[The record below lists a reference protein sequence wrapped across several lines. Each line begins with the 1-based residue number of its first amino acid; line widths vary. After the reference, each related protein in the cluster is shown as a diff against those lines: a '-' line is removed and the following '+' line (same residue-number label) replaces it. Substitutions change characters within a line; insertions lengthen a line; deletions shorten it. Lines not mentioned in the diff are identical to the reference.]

1 MQNILCNN
9 FTKHLKQQPWST
21 LLLIKCTQNASKMS
35 KNIFKEEVWSL
46 TMTNKVGIK
55 VKQCETGKNHPS
67 FHKNRI
73 HSGSTGFK
81 IFFFYSLTTFISHFQ
96 TLKSCHFSQQK
107 IQNVHLSAELLL
119 ADIHFQYKSFLNI
132 QSKCWILCC
141 EFKFLHMGKY
151 VQYQSEYLEKLC
163 VKKLIITFTEYTHTQ
178 NQSLHLI
185 FSKCYSQHVY
195 EWMWMVLRKE
205 VLFLLRSRYLSG

>member
-1 MQNILCNN
+1 MQNIWCNN
-9 FTKHLKQQPWST
+9 FIKHLTALKYQVFYSST
-21 LLLIKCTQNASKMS
+21 LLKMLLRCLKKHSQGRSLKPYNYKQSRNKSKAAWNW
-35 KNIFKEEVWSL
+35 K
-46 TMTNKVGIK
+46 
-55 VKQCETGKNHPS
+55 KNHPS

-73 HSGSTGFK
+73 HSGSIGFK
-81 IFFFYSLTTFISHFQ
+81 IFFFYSLTTVISHFQ

-163 VKKLIITFTEYTHTQ
+163 VKKLIITFTEHTHTQ
-178 NQSLHLI
+178 NHSLHLI
-185 FSKCYSQHVY
+185 FSKCYSQHLY
-195 EWMWMVLRKE
+195 K
-205 VLFLLRSRYLSG
+205 